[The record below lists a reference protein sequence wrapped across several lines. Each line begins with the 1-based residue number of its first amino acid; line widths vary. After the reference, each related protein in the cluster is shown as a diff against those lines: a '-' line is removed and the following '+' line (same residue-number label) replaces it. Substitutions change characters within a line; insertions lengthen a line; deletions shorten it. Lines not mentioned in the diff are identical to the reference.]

1 MPRPTVILGDQ
12 LAVLTP
18 LAAYIEREAGEHP
31 PGASPSPSSAR
42 AAVIGLDLRDAT
54 SLREVKRR
62 LRDITDRAARDV
74 RGYPDLVHLFVV
86 FLVPAAVRA
95 DRLSSATAGIASRLH
110 AALERE
116 RGQYVDVALINATGC
131 GDSLRLTARIADRVR
146 ERAGM
151 HTDIAL
157 DWQEIRDRSISD
169 IALDEYT

>member
-1 MPRPTVILGDQ
+1 MI
-12 LAVLTP
+12 
-18 LAAYIEREAGEHP
+18 
-31 PGASPSPSSAR
+31 S
-42 AAVIGLDLRDAT
+42 LDLGDAT

-62 LRDITDRAARDV
+62 LREITDRAARDV

-95 DRLSSATAGIASRLH
+95 DHLSPAPPQVSPPDCMPHSSGGEGSTWTSRSSMPPDAETASGSP
-110 AALERE
+110 
-116 RGQYVDVALINATGC
+116 TGSS
-131 GDSLRLTARIADRVR
+131 DRIR

-151 HTDIAL
+151 HTDIPL

>member
-18 LAAYIEREAGEHP
+18 LAASIEREAGEQSP
-31 PGASPSPSSAR
+31 AVSPSPWSAR

-62 LRDITDRAARDV
+62 LREVTHRAARDV
-74 RGYPDLVHLFVV
+74 RVYPDLVHLFVIY
-86 FLVPAAVRA
+86 LVPEAVRA
-95 DRLSSATAGIASRLH
+95 DRLSSAAAGIASRLH

-116 RGQYVDVALINATGC
+116 SGQYVDVALINASGC
-131 GDSLRLTARIADRVR
+131 GDSLRLADRIADRVR

-157 DWQEIRDRSISD
+157 DWPEIRDRSISD